1 MQDKELIDKPRYLTI
16 TKEKSHGIVY
26 TPEWIVNLI
35 LDNIGYINNLEQKT
49 IIDPACGSGNFLTLV
64 LDRLL
69 DYLDKKSF
77 SYNDKINIIKKNI
90 YGIDTDE
97 IALEK
102 CKFNLYNILLKHNIT
117 DKLAFN
123 LYNRNALDKDL
134 NKDLFNKFDYVIG
147 NPPYIRIQNL
157 EKKIRVYIQNNYS
170 FCASGS
176 TDIYIAFFQLGINLL
191 NYNGVLGFITPNT
204 YFYSDAAKLFRKY
217 LKNNR
222 SLKQIINF
230 NEKQLFE
237 GITTYNAITI
247 IGKNLNSNYFSY
259 FTFEN
264 KLNFIDNIPF
274 FVLNDDKW
282 VLDNVNVLSRIN
294 DIENRGKKLGEIA
307 EIHVGITTLADDFY
321 IFKDVIFDDNLALI
335 KLKNNKEF
343 KIEKDILK
351 PIVKVSTLKYSDE
364 IQNRFV
370 IFPYKLV
377 NGKYIPISEDE
388 LKAKYP
394 LTYNYFL
401 SIKDR
406 LKLRDKGRSITPW
419 YAFGRTQ
426 SLNSSFGKKILVSP
440 MGNRPRFIVWD
451 KPEYTF
457 YAGYCIKFN
466 GNLESLANQLNSDD
480 MKFYIEH
487 TSRIYRGGYRSY
499 SKSFIKNFGVNLSLL
514 EMTIDNN
521 QTKLY

>member
-1 MQDKELIDKPRYLTI
+1 MQDKELIDAPRYLNI
-16 TKEKSHGIVY
+16 TKEKSRGIVY

-35 LDNIGYINNLEQKT
+35 LDNIGYVDDLEKKT
-49 IIDPACGSGNFLTLV
+49 IIDPACGSGNFLMLV

-69 DYLDKKSF
+69 NYLERKNF
-77 SYNDKINIIKKNI
+77 AYTDKINIINKNI
-90 YGIDTDE
+90 YGVDIDQN
-97 IALEK
+97 ALEK
-102 CKFNLYNILLKHNIT
+102 CKINLVNILLKHKIK
-117 DKLAFN
+117 DKLDFN
-123 LYNRNALDKDL
+123 LYNRDALDINL
-134 NKDLFNKFDYVIG
+134 NKDLFNNFDYVIG

-157 EKKIRVYIQNNYS
+157 DNKTRTYIQNNYY

-191 NYNGVLGFITPNT
+191 NKNGVLGFITPNT

-217 LKNNR
+217 LRTNKLIKN
-222 SLKQIINF
+222 IINF

-237 GITTYNAITI
+237 GITTYNAITVI
-247 IGKNLNSNYFSY
+247 VKSLDTNYFSY
-259 FTFEN
+259 FTYEN
-264 KLNFIDNIPF
+264 KLNFVDNIPF
-274 FVLNDDKW
+274 NMLNDSKW
-282 VLDNVNVLSRIN
+282 VLDNVEVLRKIN
-294 DIENRGKKLGEIA
+294 EIENRGKKLKEIA

-321 IFKDVIFDDNLALI
+321 IFKDVLFEDKLAVI
-335 KLKNNKEF
+335 KLKNNKEY
-343 KIEKDILK
+343 KIEKNILK
-351 PIVKVSTLKYSDE
+351 PIVKVSTLKNPDE

-370 IFPYKLV
+370 IFPYKLF
-377 NGKYIPISEDE
+377 NGKYVPISENE
-388 LKAKYP
+388 LKTKYP

-406 LKLRDKGRSITPW
+406 LRLRDKGKNITPW

-440 MGNRPRFIVWD
+440 MGNKPKFIVWN
-451 KPEYTF
+451 KPDYTF

-466 GNLESLANQLNSDD
+466 GDLEELAKQLNSDD

-487 TSRIYRGGYRSY
+487 TSRVYRGGYRSY
-499 SKSFIKNFGVNLSLL
+499 SKSFIQNFGIDISALKIA
-514 EMTIDNN
+514 TINN

>member
-264 KLNFIDNIPF
+264 KL
-274 FVLNDDKW
+274 
-282 VLDNVNVLSRIN
+282 
-294 DIENRGKKLGEIA
+294 
-307 EIHVGITTLADDFY
+307 
-321 IFKDVIFDDNLALI
+321 
-335 KLKNNKEF
+335 
-343 KIEKDILK
+343 IL
-351 PIVKVSTLKYSDE
+351 
-364 IQNRFV
+364 
-370 IFPYKLV
+370 
-377 NGKYIPISEDE
+377 
-388 LKAKYP
+388 
-394 LTYNYFL
+394 
-401 SIKDR
+401 
-406 LKLRDKGRSITPW
+406 
-419 YAFGRTQ
+419 
-426 SLNSSFGKKILVSP
+426 
-440 MGNRPRFIVWD
+440 
-451 KPEYTF
+451 
-457 YAGYCIKFN
+457 
-466 GNLESLANQLNSDD
+466 
-480 MKFYIEH
+480 
-487 TSRIYRGGYRSY
+487 
-499 SKSFIKNFGVNLSLL
+499 
-514 EMTIDNN
+514 
-521 QTKLY
+521 